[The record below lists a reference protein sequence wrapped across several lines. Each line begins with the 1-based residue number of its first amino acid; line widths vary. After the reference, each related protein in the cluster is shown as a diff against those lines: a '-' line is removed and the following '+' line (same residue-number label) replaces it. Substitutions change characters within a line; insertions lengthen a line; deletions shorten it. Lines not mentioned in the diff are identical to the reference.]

1 MKIVEL
7 RAQNVKRLSA
17 VEVRPDGSVVV
28 IGGRNGA
35 GKSSVL
41 DSIVYALT
49 GAGSLPGK
57 PVRTG
62 ADEAEIV
69 VKLDGANPL
78 VVRRRIK
85 SDGRTTLEIR
95 QQSGDVE
102 SKVTSPQKLLDSL
115 CGAVAF
121 DPLAFTRLRP
131 AEQADLLRRLVG
143 VDTAGL
149 DAAEEDAYAQRTSV
163 NREVKQ
169 LEAEL
174 KAAPRHDG
182 VPDAL
187 LSLDELQCELEE
199 IRKHNA
205 VVRGL
210 DQQLAVARD
219 QHECRQ
225 RQAEDIRDE
234 IIRLEIQ
241 VEERK
246 AHLAACESQ
255 IELDAKAVDE
265 AVAAFSAVVTRD
277 ECEVWDRM
285 KSLEKTNQKVLEN
298 RRRAKL
304 EHVFADRVR
313 ASDALTER
321 LEEIRRE
328 KLERMA
334 AAEWPVE
341 GLGFDADGVT
351 FNGLPFMQCSSA
363 EQLRI
368 STAIGL
374 AQNPTLRVLLIR
386 DGSLLDEDSLA
397 HVARLAEEHD
407 AQVWIERVGR
417 GQECSLIIEDGAVE
431 LPAAEPSLA

>member
-57 PVRTG
+57 PVRNG

-69 VKLDGANPL
+69 VKLDGATPL

-95 QQSGDVE
+95 QQSGGVE

-131 AEQADLLRRLVG
+131 ADQADLLRRLVG

-149 DAAEEDAYAQRTSV
+149 DAAAEDAYARRTEV
-163 NREVKQ
+163 NREAKQ

-174 KAAPRHDG
+174 KSAPRHDG
-182 VPDAL
+182 VPDEL
-187 LSLDELQCELEE
+187 LSLDELQRELEG
-199 IRKHNA
+199 IREHNA
-205 VVRGL
+205 SVRRLERGL
-210 DQQLAVARD
+210 AEARD
-219 QHECRQ
+219 VHDHREQ
-225 RQAEDIRDE
+225 QAADIRAE
-234 IIRLEIQ
+234 VHRLERQ
-241 VEERK
+241 LSERQ

-255 IELDAKAVDE
+255 LELDAKAVDD
-265 AVAAFSAVVTRD
+265 AAAAFAAVVALD
-277 ECEVWDRM
+277 ECGVWDRM
-285 KSLEKTNQKVLEN
+285 KHLEATNQKVLDN

-304 EHVFADRVR
+304 EHSLALR
-313 ASDALTER
+313 ARAADALTKR
-321 LEEIRRE
+321 LEEYRRE
-328 KLERMA
+328 KLDRMA

-351 FNGLPFMQCSSA
+351 FNGLPFTQCSSA

-386 DGSLLDEDSLA
+386 DGSLLDDDSLA
-397 HVARLAEEHD
+397 HVAKLAEEHD
-407 AQVWIERVGR
+407 AQVWIERVGK

-431 LPAAEPSLA
+431 EPVASAV